1 MPLSTIDP
9 ATFRSVLGRFAS
21 GVTVVTVQ
29 DSQHFDHG
37 MTVSAFCSLSLEP
50 PLVLICVEKS
60 ASLHAVIADGETAS
74 QFAVNILESKQE
86 ELARRFADDHPNRFD
101 GVGFTRGTTGA
112 PIIDDC
118 LAVIEC
124 EVQSRHPAG
133 DHTIVIG
140 IVIAS
145 ATSEGSPLLYYRGGY
160 ATLER

>member
-1 MPLSTIDP
+1 MTLSTIDP

-21 GVTVVTVQ
+21 GVTVVTVR
-29 DSQHFDHG
+29 DSQLYDHG

-50 PLVLICVEKS
+50 PLVLICIEKS
-60 ASLHAVIADGETAS
+60 ASLHGVIAAGDTAAR
-74 QFAVNILESKQE
+74 FAVNILESKQE
-86 ELARRFADDHPNRFD
+86 EVARRFAEEHPNRFE
-101 GVGFTRGTTGA
+101 GVGFTRGATGA
-112 PIIDDC
+112 PILDDC

-140 IVIAS
+140 TVIGS

>member
-21 GVTVVTVQ
+21 GVTVVTVRDEQ
-29 DSQHFDHG
+29 SYDHG

-50 PLVLICVEKS
+50 PLVLICIEKS
-60 ASLHAVIADGETAS
+60 ASLHGVLASGNTSS
-74 QFAVNILESKQE
+74 QFAVNILESRQE
-86 ELARRFADDHPNRFD
+86 DIARRFAEEHPDRFE

-112 PIIDDC
+112 PILDDC

-140 IVIAS
+140 TVIAS
-145 ATSEGSPLLYYRGGY
+145 ATNEGKPLLYYRGGY

>member
-1 MPLSTIDP
+1 MTLSTIDP

-21 GVTVVTVQ
+21 GVTVVTVR
-29 DSQHFDHG
+29 DSQLYDHG

-50 PLVLICVEKS
+50 PLVLICIEKS
-60 ASLHAVIADGETAS
+60 ASLHGVIATGDGAAR
-74 QFAVNILESKQE
+74 FAINILESKQE
-86 ELARRFADDHPNRFD
+86 EVARRFAEEHANRFE
-101 GVGFTRGTTGA
+101 GVGFTRGVTGA
-112 PIIDDC
+112 PILEDC

-140 IVIAS
+140 TVIGS

>member
-1 MPLSTIDP
+1 MPPSTIDP

-21 GVTVVTVQ
+21 GVTVVTVRDKQ
-29 DSQHFDHG
+29 LYDHG

-50 PLVLICVEKS
+50 PLVLICIEKS
-60 ASLHAVIADGETAS
+60 ASLHAVLATGNTAS

-86 ELARRFADDHPNRFD
+86 ELARRFAEEHPDRFE
-101 GVGFTRGTTGA
+101 GVGFTRARTGA
-112 PIIDDC
+112 PILDDC
-118 LAVIEC
+118 VAIIEC

-140 IVIAS
+140 SVIAS
-145 ATSEGSPLLYYRGGY
+145 ATSDGSPLLYYRGGY

>member
-1 MPLSTIDP
+1 MTLSTIDP

-21 GVTVVTVQ
+21 GVTIVTVQ
-29 DSQHFDHG
+29 DGQHYDHG

-50 PLVLICVEKS
+50 PLVLICIEKS
-60 ASLHAVIADGETAS
+60 ASLHAVIAAADPAS
-74 QFAVNILESKQE
+74 RFAVNILESKQE
-86 ELARRFADDHPNRFD
+86 DVARRFAEEHPNRFE
-101 GVGFTRGTTGA
+101 GVGFTRGATGA

-140 IVIAS
+140 AVIGS
-145 ATSEGSPLLYYRGGY
+145 ATSEGRPLLYYRGGY

>member
-21 GVTVVTVQ
+21 GVTVVTVR
-29 DSQHFDHG
+29 DSQQYDHG
-37 MTVSAFCSLSLEP
+37 MTVSAFCSLSLDP
-50 PLVLICVEKS
+50 PLVLVCIEKS
-60 ASLHAVIADGETAS
+60 ASLHGVLASGNIAS
-74 QFAVNILESKQE
+74 QFAVNILESRQE
-86 ELARRFADDHPNRFD
+86 EIARRFAEEHPNRFE
-101 GVGFTRGTTGA
+101 GVGFSRGTTGA
-112 PIIDDC
+112 PIIEDC

-140 IVIAS
+140 SVINS
-145 ATSEGSPLLYYRGGY
+145 STSEGKPLLYYRGGY

>member
-1 MPLSTIDP
+1 MTLSTIDP

-29 DSQHFDHG
+29 DSQHCDHG

-50 PLVLICVEKS
+50 PLVLICIEKS
-60 ASLHAVIADGETAS
+60 ASLHGVIAAGETAS
-74 QFAVNILESKQE
+74 RFAVNILESKQE
-86 ELARRFADDHPNRFD
+86 DVARRFAEEHPNRFE
-101 GVGFTRGTTGA
+101 GVGFTRGATGA
-112 PIIDDC
+112 PIIEDC

-140 IVIAS
+140 AVIGS
-145 ATSEGSPLLYYRGGY
+145 STGEGSPLLYYRGGY